1 MQRWATLREG
11 LPGTVDVGTFVGATT
26 TAERFAA
33 WLAPAMRRA
42 GLDIDGQLGGGRA
55 ALAEKVGVS
64 RSTVT
69 RWLGGQTLP
78 APDQFAPLAEALG
91 VYVLDI
97 LVDGGIVPAERAA
110 APSGSRPPRPYDSGT
125 ELPADLDLA
134 KLAEL
139 LGYLPEE
146 QEIFTAVVETTM
158 AALRERRIRAV
169 APPFEVTV
177 TESDSYRQSGAS
189 PTMRIDPP
197 TTE

>member
-1 MQRWATLREG
+1 
-11 LPGTVDVGTFVGATT
+11 
-26 TAERFAA
+26 
-33 WLAPAMRRA
+33 MRRA

-55 ALAEKVGVS
+55 TLADKVGVS

-97 LVDGGIVPAERAA
+97 LVDGGIVPPERA

-146 QEIFTAVVETTM
+146 QDIFVAVVETTM

-177 TESDSYRQSGAS
+177 AESDSYRQTGAS
-189 PTMRIDPP
+189 PTVRIDPP